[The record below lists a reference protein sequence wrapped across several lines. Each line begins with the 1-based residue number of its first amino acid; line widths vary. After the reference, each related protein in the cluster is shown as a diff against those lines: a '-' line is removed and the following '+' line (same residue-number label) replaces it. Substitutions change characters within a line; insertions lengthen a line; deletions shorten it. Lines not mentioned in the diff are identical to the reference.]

1 MQVLTSTISS
11 ISELKA
17 NPIKTL
23 ESGNGEAVAIL
34 NHNKPAFYCVPVE
47 AYEKMQHNIDS
58 VFTSWTKETLAV
70 EIKKRSD
77 EYHAGA
83 KTLPFPEGLED
94 IRQKLIDQL

>member
-1 MQVLTSTISS
+1 

-47 AYEKMQHNIDS
+47 AYEKMQRKNS
-58 VFTSWTKETLAV
+58 PVFPNWTRKTLAA
-70 EIKKRSD
+70 EIKKRSEECRD
-77 EYHAGA
+77 GTNTTPLH
-83 KTLPFPEGLED
+83 EGMEEL
-94 IRQKLIDQL
+94 RQKLFDKL